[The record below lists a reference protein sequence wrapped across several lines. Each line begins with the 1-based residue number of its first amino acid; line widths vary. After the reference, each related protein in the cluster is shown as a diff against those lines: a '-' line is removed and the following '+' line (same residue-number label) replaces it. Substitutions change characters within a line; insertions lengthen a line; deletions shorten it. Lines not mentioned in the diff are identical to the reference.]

1 MTAIRAALVAW
12 FFGTALTSVA
22 MWNMTLLPISIVE
35 IVGELIAATLAT
47 LAGAAVYKET

>member
-22 MWNMTLLPISIVE
+22 MWNMTLMPLSVTE
-35 IVGELIAATLAT
+35 LVGELVAAILAL